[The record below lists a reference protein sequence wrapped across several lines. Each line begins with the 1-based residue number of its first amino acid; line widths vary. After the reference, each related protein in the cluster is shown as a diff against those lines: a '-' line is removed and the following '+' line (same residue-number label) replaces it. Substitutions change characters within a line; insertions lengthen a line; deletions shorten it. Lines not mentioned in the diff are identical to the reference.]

1 MPLHKVENVKHLTYF
16 SLYLFI
22 IFIEMET
29 EMEKEICFISSSF
42 HIARWHIL
50 GKEYGLYRV

>member
-1 MPLHKVENVKHLTYF
+1 MPLHKVENVKYLAYF

-29 EMEKEICFISSSF
+29 EMEKEMGIHSISVSF
-42 HIARWHIL
+42 PALSI
-50 GKEYGLYRV
+50 